1 MAAQEQAGPYVPSPC
16 RRCGGAPVLEYNGQ
30 YRSAIRSRM
39 HCPACGTFT
48 DWRRTRFQAEMEWEE
63 ECA

>member
-1 MAAQEQAGPYVPSPC
+1 MAAKEQAGPYVPSPC
-16 RRCGGAPVLEYNGQ
+16 KRCGGAPVLEYNGQ

-39 HCPACGTFT
+39 RCPACAASPC
-48 DWRRTRFQAEMEWEE
+48 RRFQAEMEWEE